1 MSFSFFLSFEL
12 AYLIG
17 AIPFSVLVGKL
28 FYGKDVRKEG
38 SKNPGATNT
47 FRVLG
52 TRAGL
57 SVLILDIAKGMIAVS
72 LSFYFG
78 NIMITDPSFILYQLG
93 LGLTAALGHV
103 YPVYLWFKGGKG
115 VATLFGVIVA
125 IFWQAAL
132 GCIAVFLLVFIV
144 SRYVS
149 LSSIIA
155 SVFFPLVVIFYLHH
169 TETPVIVFSL
179 LIPVLIIITHRGNIK
194 RLIAGTENKI
204 TFRKKKKSTEVS

>member
-1 MSFSFFLSFEL
+1 MTFSFILSFEL

-17 AIPFSVLVGKL
+17 AIPFSVLVGKI

-52 TRAGL
+52 ARAG
-57 SVLILDIAKGMIAVS
+57 SVVLILDIAKGMIAVS

-78 NIMITDPSFILYQLG
+78 DIMITDPSFILYQLG
-93 LGLTAALGHV
+93 LGLAAALGHV

-115 VATLFGVIVA
+115 VATLFGVVVA

-132 GCIAVFLLVFIV
+132 ICTCIFLIVFIV
-144 SRYVS
+144 TRYVS
-149 LSSIIA
+149 LSSIIT
-155 SVFFPLVVIFYLHH
+155 SVFFPLIVIFYLHH
-169 TETPVIVFSL
+169 TEIPVIVFSL
-179 LIPVLIIITHRGNIK
+179 LIPVLIVFTHRGNIK

-204 TFRKKKKSTEVS
+204 NFRKNKSA